1 MGRVK
6 EFGFCSENLGAKE
19 YITTAK
25 LAEELGYGT
34 YWLPEDY
41 FYRGPFVV
49 ASAIASNTRKLK
61 TGVGVVNPYTRHPAL
76 TAMEFAALDE
86 LSEGRAVLGVGGG
99 LRYWVEDQLHIPYHK
114 PQQAMRETIDLIKRM
129 LRGEQL
135 NYMGEIFQTSD
146 VHFHFQPPR
155 KEVPISL
162 GATGPK
168 NLQLAGEI
176 ADGVILG
183 YVSGHA
189 YVRHAL
195 EQIQVGAKR
204 AGKTL
209 ENYEVVL
216 YALISVEE
224 DDTAAREA
232 IKPFLATCIS
242 VMTAYAE
249 QPLFTLVGLDP
260 ERVREMGRLYM
271 SEGKPPVHLVT
282 DEMIDAVAIAGD
294 AERCRENLNKFV
306 DAGVTQVVAFDMPTI
321 SGPQAVRNVH
331 EHLMPFFL

>member
-19 YITTAK
+19 YIATAK

-49 ASAIASNTRKLK
+49 ASAIASNTRRLK

-146 VHFHFQPPR
+146 VHFHFQP
-155 KEVPISL
+155 
-162 GATGPK
+162 
-168 NLQLAGEI
+168 
-176 ADGVILG
+176 
-183 YVSGHA
+183 
-189 YVRHAL
+189 
-195 EQIQVGAKR
+195 
-204 AGKTL
+204 
-209 ENYEVVL
+209 
-216 YALISVEE
+216 
-224 DDTAAREA
+224 
-232 IKPFLATCIS
+232 F
-242 VMTAYAE
+242 
-249 QPLFTLVGLDP
+249 
-260 ERVREMGRLYM
+260 
-271 SEGKPPVHLVT
+271 
-282 DEMIDAVAIAGD
+282 
-294 AERCRENLNKFV
+294 
-306 DAGVTQVVAFDMPTI
+306 
-321 SGPQAVRNVH
+321 
-331 EHLMPFFL
+331 